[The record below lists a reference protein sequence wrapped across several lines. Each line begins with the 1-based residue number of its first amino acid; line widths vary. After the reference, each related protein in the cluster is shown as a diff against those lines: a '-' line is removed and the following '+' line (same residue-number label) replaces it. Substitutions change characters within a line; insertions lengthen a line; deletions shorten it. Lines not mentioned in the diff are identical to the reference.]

1 MLRRKM
7 KNILFARTCLYDL
20 IRRKIKKNIV
30 AKTNFCVAN
39 APTSMYQTSRYNV
52 KVAWGGIYR
61 SSEMCHIDCRTL
73 AVKIEPKCRVNP
85 NAGEKEKY
93 TIPQHV
99 VQ

>member
-1 MLRRKM
+1 
-7 KNILFARTCLYDL
+7 
-20 IRRKIKKNIV
+20 
-30 AKTNFCVAN
+30 
-39 APTSMYQTSRYNV
+39 MYQTSRYNL